1 MQYGGTTAGL
11 ISESQVLTRERVN
24 ADARFHELAQDNVR
38 LQREAQA
45 SDALASER
53 EREAEA
59 LRTALKEAQ
68 LEKEQKQQFQRRESV
83 RSVELS
89 QVWLWLEGCVSLLGL
104 KGLSPQELRDQREEL
119 VRLRVELA
127 RKEHTA
133 LTGAEEARTLHASLD
148 SQLQRCRELEESL
161 RDKDK
166 SLFAATLR
174 AESAERERNA
184 LQERVALLGTTLE
197 ASKTRVTQLADISE
211 KAHAAEQRAQL
222 AEERVLR
229 VQESADRRSEGGSFQ
244 VSTKRLIL
252 RPHVSVKKTRSEQ
265 STTCHNFVQQ
275 RRSICAEKGA
285 PLSPCC

>member
-1 MQYGGTTAGL
+1 LQYGGTTAGL